1 MGPWGLRGPLGPMD
15 VHLVLTAL
23 RDFLGDTARG
33 LEQFY
38 AIVQRR
44 RVP

>member
-1 MGPWGLRGPLGPMD
+1 MD